1 MNNAGDYFIYP
12 KKCTQ
17 PMAANHSDGTLTES
31 DRIVNDSKEMV
42 DLLVSL
48 GAEINTAKTL
58 MCLHFH
64 GPSKSSELQS
74 RCELRQPDVS
84 ISINKLKK
92 MEVIRIIS
100 SASKGRGRPSHIY
113 ELAMPLS
120 EALIPFRRQAKERL
134 SILQNQLLRL
144 AELAESAND

>member
-1 MNNAGDYFIYP
+1 
-12 KKCTQ
+12 
-17 PMAANHSDGTLTES
+17 MATDNSGSALSDS
-31 DRIVNDSKEMV
+31 NRIFNDSEEMV

-48 GAEINTAKTL
+48 GADINTAKTL
-58 MCLHFH
+58 MCLHVH

-74 RCELRQPDVS
+74 KCDLRQPDVS

-113 ELAMPLS
+113 ELAMPLN
-120 EALIPFRRQAKERL
+120 EALVPFRRQAKERL
-134 SILQNQLLRL
+134 SILQNQLSRL
-144 AELAESAND
+144 AELANSASD

>member
-1 MNNAGDYFIYP
+1 MNNAGDYFIYS
-12 KKCTQ
+12 KNCTR
-17 PMAANHSDGTLTES
+17 PVATNHSDVTVTES
-31 DRIVNDSKEMV
+31 EGIINDSKEMV

-48 GAEINTAKTL
+48 GADINTAKTL
-58 MCLHFH
+58 MCLHVH

-100 SASKGRGRPSHIY
+100 SSSKGRGRPSHIY

-120 EALIPFRRQAKERL
+120 EALIPFRQQAKERL

-144 AELAESAND
+144 TELADSASD

>member
-1 MNNAGDYFIYP
+1 
-12 KKCTQ
+12 
-17 PMAANHSDGTLTES
+17 MATDNSGSALSDS
-31 DRIVNDSKEMV
+31 NRIFNDSEEMV

-48 GAEINTAKTL
+48 GADINTAKTL
-58 MCLHFH
+58 MCLHVH

-74 RCELRQPDVS
+74 KCDLRQPDVS

-144 AELAESAND
+144 AELAESASD

>member
-1 MNNAGDYFIYP
+1 
-12 KKCTQ
+12 
-17 PMAANHSDGTLTES
+17 MATDNSGSALSDS
-31 DRIVNDSKEMV
+31 NRVFNDSEEMV

-48 GAEINTAKTL
+48 GADINTAKTL
-58 MCLHFH
+58 MCLHVH

-74 RCELRQPDVS
+74 KCDLRQPDVS

-113 ELAMPLS
+113 ELAMPLN
-120 EALIPFRRQAKERL
+120 EALVPFRRQAKERL
-134 SILQNQLLRL
+134 SILQNQLSRL
-144 AELAESAND
+144 TELANSASD

>member
-1 MNNAGDYFIYP
+1 
-12 KKCTQ
+12 
-17 PMAANHSDGTLTES
+17 MATDNSGSALSDS
-31 DRIVNDSKEMV
+31 NRIFNDSEEMV

-48 GAEINTAKTL
+48 GADINTAKTL
-58 MCLHFH
+58 MCLHVH

-74 RCELRQPDVS
+74 KCDLRQPDVS

-113 ELAMPLS
+113 ELAMPLN
-120 EALIPFRRQAKERL
+120 EALVPFRRQAKERL

-144 AELAESAND
+144 AELADSASD

>member
-1 MNNAGDYFIYP
+1 
-12 KKCTQ
+12 
-17 PMAANHSDGTLTES
+17 MATDNSGSALSDS
-31 DRIVNDSKEMV
+31 NRIFNDSEEMV

-48 GAEINTAKTL
+48 GADINTAKTL
-58 MCLHFH
+58 MCLHVH

-74 RCELRQPDVS
+74 KCDLRQPDVS

-113 ELAMPLS
+113 ELAMPLN
-120 EALIPFRRQAKERL
+120 EALVPFRKQAKERL
-134 SILQNQLLRL
+134 SILQNQLSRL
-144 AELAESAND
+144 TELAKSASD

>member
-1 MNNAGDYFIYP
+1 
-12 KKCTQ
+12 
-17 PMAANHSDGTLTES
+17 MAANQSDGTLTES

-48 GAEINTAKTL
+48 GVDFNTAKTL
-58 MCLHFH
+58 MCLHVH

-74 RCELRQPDVS
+74 KCELRQPDVS
-84 ISINKLKK
+84 VSISKLKK
-92 MEVIRIIS
+92 LEVIRIIPS
-100 SASKGRGRPSHIY
+100 TSKGRGRPSHIY

-144 AELAESAND
+144 TELAESASD

>member
-1 MNNAGDYFIYP
+1 
-12 KKCTQ
+12 
-17 PMAANHSDGTLTES
+17 MATDNSGSALSDS
-31 DRIVNDSKEMV
+31 NRIFNDSEEMV

-48 GAEINTAKTL
+48 GADINTAKTL
-58 MCLHFH
+58 MCLHVH

-74 RCELRQPDVS
+74 KCDLRQPDVS

-113 ELAMPLS
+113 ELAMPLN
-120 EALIPFRRQAKERL
+120 EALVPFRRQAKERL
-134 SILQNQLLRL
+134 SILQNQLSRL
-144 AELAESAND
+144 TELAKSASD

>member
-1 MNNAGDYFIYP
+1 
-12 KKCTQ
+12 
-17 PMAANHSDGTLTES
+17 MAANNSGTALSES
-31 DRIVNDSKEMV
+31 QRIFNDSKEMV

-48 GAEINTAKTL
+48 GADINTAKTL
-58 MCLHFH
+58 MCLHVH
-64 GPSKSSELQS
+64 GPSKSRELQS
-74 RCELRQPDVS
+74 KCDLRQPDVS

-120 EALIPFRRQAKERL
+120 EALIPFREQAKERL
-134 SILQNQLLRL
+134 SILQNQLFRL
-144 AELAESAND
+144 TELADSASD

>member
-12 KKCTQ
+12 KNCTQ

-31 DRIVNDSKEMV
+31 DKIVNDSKEMV

-48 GAEINTAKTL
+48 GVDFNTAKTL
-58 MCLHFH
+58 MCLHVH

-74 RCELRQPDVS
+74 KCDLRQPDVS
-84 ISINKLKK
+84 VSINKLKK
-92 MEVIRIIS
+92 LEVIRIIPS
-100 SASKGRGRPSHIY
+100 TSKGRGRPSHIY
-113 ELAMPLS
+113 ELAMPLN

-144 AELAESAND
+144 TELAESARD